1 MLDIKTLK
9 KIDRLPAAAGPVCC
23 FITLI
28 FLCSCFSVLPGASA
42 EYRVK
47 NGEFSQTVVLT
58 GNLQAREAEQLV
70 VPMTENW
77 QIQIKWMAKEG
88 DYVKPGD
95 PVVRFDTS
103 TVTADIENMELN
115 LRDKLEQKKQKS
127 ADYTNQK
134 LELELKEKQA
144 EVALRERE
152 LDASIPKGIV
162 SDQKYEQN
170 QLDLKKSAEALKKAQ
185 MEKQVA
191 LATLESE
198 LQRLDIDI
206 REAQINL
213 EKNKK
218 TVDSLTVTAT
228 TAGAVV
234 YAEHDILGRKV
245 QVGDNVFSTW
255 TVASIPDNNSLQV
268 EAWVNETHIH
278 RIKPGQKVDI
288 FPDAYPDKLLGGTIK
303 DVLNNAEKRTRWGK
317 AHYFNVIISLDALD
331 FNIMKPGMS
340 VKCIVHTTNI
350 PQALL
355 IPVEMVYF
363 DGQAFQIKLK
373 GRETLKVNPLGFNEF
388 YLALSPDNNEKIKE
402 GTLLEPVTPPDSLKI
417 KE

>member
-1 MLDIKTLK
+1 MLDMKTLK
-9 KIDRLPAAAGPVCC
+9 KFYRMPADTGPVFC
-23 FITLI
+23 FITLTC
-28 FLCSCFSVLPGASA
+28 LCCCFSVLAGAPA

-47 NGEFSQTVVLT
+47 TGEFAQTVVLT

-70 VPMTENW
+70 VPVTDSW

-127 ADYTNQK
+127 ADYANQK

-152 LDASIPKGIV
+152 LDASIPKGIIP
-162 SDQKYEQN
+162 DQTYEQN
-170 QLDLKKSAEALKKAQ
+170 QLESKRSSEALKSAQ
-185 MEKQVA
+185 TEKQVK
-191 LATLESE
+191 LAALESE

-206 REAQINL
+206 GEARINL
-213 EKNKK
+213 EKNKR
-218 TVDSLTVTAT
+218 TMDSLTVTAT

-234 YAEHDILGRKV
+234 YAEYDILGRKV

-317 AHYFNVIISLDALD
+317 AHYFNVIIIPDALD

-350 PQALL
+350 PKALL
-355 IPVEMVYF
+355 IPVQMVYF
-363 DGQAFQIKLK
+363 DGQAFRIKPK
-373 GRETLKVNPLGFNEF
+373 GKETLKVTPLGFNEF

-402 GTLLEPVTPPDSLKI
+402 GTLLEAVTPPDIAKI

>member
-9 KIDRLPAAAGPVCC
+9 KIDRLPVPTGLSFCL
-23 FITLI
+23 ITLI
-28 FLCSCFSVLPGASA
+28 FLCSCFSILSGASA
-42 EYRVK
+42 EYGVK
-47 NGEFSQTVVLT
+47 TGEFSQTAVLT

-170 QLDLKKSAEALKKAQ
+170 QLELKRSTEALKKAQ

-218 TVDSLTVTAT
+218 TMDSLTVTAT

-288 FPDAYPDKLLGGTIK
+288 FPDAYPDKRFGGTIK
-303 DVLNNAEKRTRWGK
+303 DVLNNAEKRNRWGK

-350 PQALL
+350 PKALL

>member
-1 MLDIKTLK
+1 MLEIKILK
-9 KIDRLPAAAGPVCC
+9 RNYYLVKA
-23 FITLI
+23 TN
-28 FLCSCFSVLPGASA
+28 FLCYLIALAYICCGYSLLSGEPA

-47 NGEFSQTVVLT
+47 SGDFAQTVVLT

-70 VPMTENW
+70 VPMTDAW
-77 QIQIKWMAKEG
+77 QIQIKWMVKEG

-95 PVVRFDTS
+95 PVVRFDTA

-144 EVALRERE
+144 EVAFREKE
-152 LDASIPKGIV
+152 LDASIPKGII
-162 SDQKYEQN
+162 SDQKFEQN
-170 QLDLKKSAEALKKAQ
+170 QLELKRSAEALKNAQ
-185 MEKQVA
+185 MEKQVK
-191 LATLESE
+191 LAALESE

-206 REAQINL
+206 QEARINL

-218 TVDSLTVTAT
+218 TMDSLTLTAS

-234 YAEHDILGRKV
+234 YAEHDWLGRKV
-245 QVGDNVFSTW
+245 QVGDNVFPTW
-255 TVASIPDNNSLQV
+255 SVASIPNINSLQV
-268 EAWVNETHIH
+268 EAWVNETYIH
-278 RIKPGQKVDI
+278 NIKPGQKVDI
-288 FPDAYPDKLLGGTIK
+288 FPDAYPDKLVNGIIK
-303 DVLNNAEKRTRWGK
+303 DVLNKAEKRNRWGK

-340 VKCIVHTTNI
+340 AKCIVHTANI
-350 PQALL
+350 PKTLL

-363 DGQAFQIKLK
+363 DGQAFQVKPKGKEILK
-373 GRETLKVNPLGFNEF
+373 INPLGFNEF
-388 YLALSPDNNEKIKE
+388 YLALSPDNNEKIKV
-402 GTLLEPVTPPDSLKI
+402 GTSLEPVTSPDIAKI